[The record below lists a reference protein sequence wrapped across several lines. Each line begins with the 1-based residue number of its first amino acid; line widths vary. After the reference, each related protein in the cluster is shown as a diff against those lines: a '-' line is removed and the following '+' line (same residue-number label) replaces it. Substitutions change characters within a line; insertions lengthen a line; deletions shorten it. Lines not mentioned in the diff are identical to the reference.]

1 METLLRIRV
10 KDSGFRKP
18 AIEVRLEPLPV
29 PTRPGFVA
37 ASSDRFQPE
46 AGDLI
51 AELGKACVVSG
62 DGMIREP
69 PLDDTLEP
77 RPLHVQGEVHLAA
90 QLRFDSLQRRADAF
104 GYADTGDLECAAA
117 GSPAAVSEPKK
128 IERRGF
134 TVSSTFV
141 VSQRKPPEFKQT
153 CLLRVK
159 REAEL
164 FHPPAQFSQAAFG
177 VFPKFKA
184 HDEVVRVAN
193 DDDVASRVLLTPLL
207 YPQVQYIVLSKNP

>member
-77 RPLHVQGEVHLAA
+77 RALHVQGDVHLAA
-90 QLRFDSLQRRADAF
+90 QHSLLHAGLSRRVQ
-104 GYADTGDLECAAA
+104 L
-117 GSPAAVSEPKK
+117 VS
-128 IERRGF
+128 
-134 TVSSTFV
+134 V
-141 VSQRKPPEFKQT
+141 
-153 CLLRVK
+153 
-159 REAEL
+159 
-164 FHPPAQFSQAAFG
+164 
-177 VFPKFKA
+177 
-184 HDEVVRVAN
+184 
-193 DDDVASRVLLTPLL
+193 
-207 YPQVQYIVLSKNP
+207 